1 MQYLSKDRKQKN
13 TVHISKTTSLTK
25 LRLHVSDI
33 KNIKEKETK
42 KSMYLIGLNYGVRD
56 SLSLGKI
63 VSVLK
68 QRSNTGMNIKLPKKA
83 TKKNTDDSFQLF
95 SFCLLQIGSH
105 SIAQGGLRCT
115 GWSTVVC
122 S

>member
-1 MQYLSKDRKQKN
+1 M
-13 TVHISKTTSLTK
+13 
-25 LRLHVSDI
+25 RLHISDI

-42 KSMYLIGLNYGVRD
+42 KSMYLIGLNYGVKD

-68 QRSNTGMNIKLPKKA
+68 QSSNTGTRHRNEHKASKKA
-83 TKKNTDDSFQLF
+83 TKKNTDDGFQFF
-95 SFCLLQIGSH
+95 SFCLLEIGSH
-105 SIAQGGLRCT
+105 SIAQGGLRRT
-115 GWSTVVC
+115 GWSAVVC

>member
-68 QRSNTGMNIKLPKKA
+68 QRSNTGMNIKLPKKPQRK
-83 TKKNTDDSFQLF
+83 TLMTVSSSFLF
-95 SFCLLQIGSH
+95 
-105 SIAQGGLRCT
+105 
-115 GWSTVVC
+115 VC
-122 S
+122 FR